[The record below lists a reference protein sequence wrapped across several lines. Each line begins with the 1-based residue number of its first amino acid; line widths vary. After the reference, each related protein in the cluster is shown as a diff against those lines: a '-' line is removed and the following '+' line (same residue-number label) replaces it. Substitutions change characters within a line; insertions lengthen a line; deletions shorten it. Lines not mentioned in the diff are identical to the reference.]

1 MAVFGVDLGNL
12 NSVIAVTRNGGI
24 DVIIN
29 EVSKRETSAFVSLTD
44 QERFIGESGLDRSV
58 RNAVNTV
65 ACVKRFVGARADDP
79 DITLEKRFLSCPT
92 SADDQGRLLFDLN
105 YNGEQLSF
113 YPEQVL
119 AMFMQQLRKYV
130 NIETSSD
137 KKVPADVRDCVLT
150 VPCYFTAEQRRL
162 TMQACE
168 IAGINCMSLINESTA
183 ASIDYG
189 IFRGSSLPEKES
201 DAQIVVIVDVG
212 YGTTTAA
219 VTAFWKGNLKVL
231 ARVFDRHLGTR
242 DIDWALTEHF
252 ANEIRKKYK
261 VDPMETKKQRLRL
274 LQACEKLKCLLSGNQ
289 TAPLN
294 IENMNDVDVAISG
307 FTRTDLEELT
317 KPLQEKMKALFA
329 KALTEANVP
338 VEKLHSI
345 EVIGGGCRIPFIKRT
360 VEDGFGKVP
369 SFTLNASES
378 VARGAAIT
386 AAVFSPKYQ
395 VREFVVNE
403 ISQFPLKCGYFLDGA
418 LAPSAVSFLPQVNK
432 VVSLL
437 GKGDTYPKLLEV
449 TIKRADSFTLWSFYD
464 DENADVIAACR
475 GGSYVTG
482 EWTIGAP
489 SKPTNG
495 EVKVRVRLLASGIVT
510 VESASTQEMYEVDE
524 TEEKKDPENP
534 EKVEKVTVKKQKHRK
549 LELTVTPNIGILGLA
564 SETIV
569 RAKKLEED
577 MHKRDLTIVRT
588 KESKN
593 ALESYILDNRT
604 RASSGGIYCDYIT
617 KENQTAF
624 LKMCNDDEEWL
635 YDDGSESTFEEYN
648 GRLEKLK
655 ALCAPAANRHRLA
668 DDIPFALKQFVNAAT
683 ALKDTAIAKKGAAA
697 HISDEEI
704 DAVANKVADG
714 ILWATTEVASYQNEP
729 KINDPKITPA
739 QFDSKLKELDAAV
752 KAVINKPAPPPPKKT
767 PVPEE
772 TKKSPAPEGSA
783 PPPPPPAPEQEGA
796 GPEKPTDLD

>member
-44 QERFIGESGLDRSV
+44 QERFIGEAGLDRSV

-65 ACVKRFVGARADDP
+65 ACVKRFIGMRLDDP
-79 DITLEKRFLSCPT
+79 DVQLEKRFLTAAVSG
-92 SADDQGRLLFDLN
+92 DDQGRLMFNVN
-105 YNGEQLSF
+105 YNGESISL

-130 NIETSSD
+130 NIETAVD

-150 VPCYFTAEQRRL
+150 VPCFFTAEQRRL

-189 IFRGSSLPEKES
+189 IFRGSSLPEKEA
-201 DAQIVVIVDVG
+201 DAQIVAIVDCG
-212 YGTTTAA
+212 YGTTTVA

-231 ARVFDRHLGTR
+231 GRVFEKHLGTR
-242 DIDWALTEHF
+242 DLDWALLEHF
-252 ANEIRKKYK
+252 ADEIKKKYK
-261 VDPMETKKQRLRL
+261 VDALESKKQRLRL
-274 LQACEKLKCLLSGNQ
+274 LQACEKVKLLLSGNQ

-294 IENMNDVDVAISG
+294 IENLNDVDVAING
-307 FTRTDLEELT
+307 FSRADFEELT
-317 KPLQEKMKALFA
+317 KPLQDRLRALFSKALV
-329 KALTEANVP
+329 EANVAG
-338 VEKLHSI
+338 ERLHSI
-345 EVIGGGCRIPFIKRT
+345 EVIGGGCRIPFIKRV
-360 VEDGFGKVP
+360 VEEAFGKSP

-403 ISQFPLKCGYFLDGA
+403 ISQFPLKCGYYLEGA
-418 LAPSAVSFLPQVNK
+418 SAPSAVPFLPQINK
-432 VVSLL
+432 VVGLL

-464 DENADVIAACR
+464 DENADVVAACR
-475 GGSYVTG
+475 GGSYITG

-510 VESASTQEMYEVDE
+510 VESASTQEVYEVEE

-534 EKVEKVTVKKQKHRK
+534 EKVEKVTVKKSKNRR
-549 LELTVTPNIGILGLA
+549 LELTVTPNVGILGLA

-569 RAKKLEED
+569 RAKKLEEE
-577 MHKRDLTIVRT
+577 MHRRDLSIVRT

-593 ALESYILDNRT
+593 ALESYILDNRS
-604 RASSGGIYCDYIT
+604 RVADGGIYSDFIL
-617 KENQTAF
+617 KENKAAF
-624 LKMCNDDEEWL
+624 LKLCNDDEEWL
-635 YDDGSESTFEEYN
+635 YDEGSESTFEEYSA
-648 GRLEKLK
+648 RLEKLK

-668 DDIPFALKQFVNAAT
+668 DDIPFALKQFVTAAT

-697 HISDEEI
+697 HITEEEI
-704 DAVANKVADG
+704 DAVAGRVMDG
-714 ILWATTEVASYQNEP
+714 VQWATAEVAAYQADP
-729 KINDPKITPA
+729 KTNDPRVTPQ
-739 QFDSKLKELDAAV
+739 QFDAKLKELEVAV

-772 TKKSPAPEGSA
+772 PKPATEN
-783 PPPPPPAPEQEGA
+783 PPPPPPQPETA